1 MKQENV
7 TVKILLNQSVFA
19 CELVMLRN

>member
-7 TVKILLNQSVFA
+7 TVIILLNQSVFA